1 MPTLDNIAATKAIL
15 AKYNFHF
22 QKKFGQNFLIDR
34 SVLSGIV
41 EAGNVGPE
49 DFVVE
54 IGPGIGTMTQ
64 YLAESAGQVLAVE
77 IDDKLIPVLQETL
90 GDYDNAS
97 VLHQDVL
104 TVDFARIAEE
114 RHAGKPLKFVANLP
128 YYITT
133 PIIMQLLQN
142 QVPFTSITVMVQ
154 KEVAERMQAR
164 PGSKDYGA
172 LSVAVQYYTDPHL
185 DFIVGKG
192 SFIPQPKVDS
202 AVITLSPKAEALE
215 PQVKPEHM
223 FTVVRA
229 VFNQRRK
236 TLLNALANGGVL
248 GGDKEAI
255 TEAIREAG
263 FEPTLRGEGLDL
275 DGFARLTAALYH
287 S

>member
-41 EAGNVGPE
+41 EAGEVGPE

-54 IGPGIGTMTQ
+54 IEPGIGTMTQ

-90 GDYDNAS
+90 GSYDNAS

-104 TVDFARIAEE
+104 TVDFLEIAKEKNG
-114 RHAGKPLKFVANLP
+114 GKPLKFVANLP

-133 PIIMQLLQN
+133 PIVMQLLQN
-142 QVPFTSITVMVQ
+142 EIPFSSITVMVQ
-154 KEVAERMQAR
+154 KEVAERMQAQ

-172 LSVAVQYYTDPHL
+172 LSVAVQYYTDPEL
-185 DFIVGKG
+185 NFIVGKG
-192 SFIPQPKVDS
+192 SFIPQPKVES
-202 AVITLSPKAEALE
+202 AVITLKPKETPLKPA
-215 PQVKPEHM
+215 VKPEHM

-248 GGDKEAI
+248 GGNKEAI
-255 TEAIREAG
+255 SEALLAAG
-263 FEPTLRGEGLDL
+263 FEPSLRGEGLDL
-275 DGFARLTAALYH
+275 EGFAKLTEALYH
-287 S
+287 

>member
-41 EAGNVGPE
+41 EAGEVGPE

-90 GDYDNAS
+90 GSYDNAS

-104 TVDFARIAEE
+104 TVDFLEIAKEKNG
-114 RHAGKPLKFVANLP
+114 GKPLKFVANLP

-133 PIIMQLLQN
+133 PIVMQLLQN
-142 QVPFTSITVMVQ
+142 EIPFSSITVMVQ
-154 KEVAERMQAR
+154 KEVAERMQAQ

-172 LSVAVQYYTDPHL
+172 LSVAVQYYTDPEL
-185 DFIVGKG
+185 NFIVGKG
-192 SFIPQPKVDS
+192 SFIPQPKVES
-202 AVITLSPKAEALE
+202 AVITLKPKETPLNPA
-215 PQVKPEHM
+215 VKPEHM

-236 TLLNALANGGVL
+236 TLLNALVNGGVL
-248 GGDKEAI
+248 GGNKEAI
-255 TEAIREAG
+255 SEALLAAG
-263 FEPTLRGEGLDL
+263 FEPSLRGEGLDL
-275 DGFARLTAALYH
+275 EGFAKLTEALYH
-287 S
+287 

>member
-41 EAGNVGPE
+41 EAGEVGPE

-90 GDYDNAS
+90 GSYDNAS

-104 TVDFARIAEE
+104 TVDFLEIAKEKNG
-114 RHAGKPLKFVANLP
+114 GKPLKFVANLP

-133 PIIMQLLQN
+133 PIVMQLLQN
-142 QVPFTSITVMVQ
+142 EIPFSSITVMVQ
-154 KEVAERMQAR
+154 KEVAERMQAQ

-172 LSVAVQYYTDPHL
+172 LSVAVQYYTDPEL
-185 DFIVGKG
+185 NFIVGKG
-192 SFIPQPKVDS
+192 SFIPQPKVES
-202 AVITLSPKAEALE
+202 AVITLKPKETPLNPA
-215 PQVKPEHM
+215 VKPEHM

-248 GGDKEAI
+248 GGNKEAI
-255 TEAIREAG
+255 SEALLTAG
-263 FEPTLRGEGLDL
+263 FEPSLRGEGLDL
-275 DGFARLTAALYH
+275 EGFAKLTEALYH
-287 S
+287 

>member
-41 EAGNVGPE
+41 EAGEVGPE

-90 GDYDNAS
+90 GSYDNAS

-104 TVDFARIAEE
+104 TVDFLEIAKEKNG
-114 RHAGKPLKFVANLP
+114 GKPLKFVANLP

-133 PIIMQLLQN
+133 PIVMQLLQN
-142 QVPFTSITVMVQ
+142 EIPFSSITVMVQ
-154 KEVAERMQAR
+154 KEVAERMQAQ

-172 LSVAVQYYTDPHL
+172 LSVAVQYYTGPEL
-185 DFIVGKG
+185 NFIVGKG
-192 SFIPQPKVDS
+192 SFIPQPKVES
-202 AVITLSPKAEALE
+202 AVITLKPKETPLNPA
-215 PQVKPEHM
+215 VKPEHM

-248 GGDKEAI
+248 GGNKEAI
-255 TEAIREAG
+255 SEALLAAG
-263 FEPTLRGEGLDL
+263 FEPSLRGEGLDL
-275 DGFARLTAALYH
+275 EGFAKLTEALYH
-287 S
+287 

>member
-1 MPTLDNIAATKAIL
+1 MPTLDNIVATKAIL

-90 GDYDNAS
+90 GSYENAS

-104 TVDFARIAEE
+104 TVDFAEIAEVKNQG
-114 RHAGKPLKFVANLP
+114 RPLKFVANLP

-133 PIIMQLLQN
+133 PILMQLIQN

-154 KEVAERMQAR
+154 KEVAERMQAQ

-172 LSVAVQYYTDPHL
+172 LSVAVQYYTDPQL

-192 SFIPQPKVDS
+192 SFIPQPNVDS
-202 AVITLSPKAEALE
+202 AVITLRPKEEPLH

-248 GGDKEAI
+248 GGNKAAI
-255 TEAIREAG
+255 TEAILAAG
-263 FEPTLRGEGLDL
+263 FEPSVRGEGLDL
-275 DGFARLTAALYH
+275 EGFARLTDALYH
-287 S
+287 

>member
-41 EAGNVGPE
+41 EAGEVGPE

-90 GDYDNAS
+90 GSYDNAS

-104 TVDFARIAEE
+104 TVDFLEIAKEKNG
-114 RHAGKPLKFVANLP
+114 GKPLKFVANLP

-133 PIIMQLLQN
+133 PIVMQLLQN
-142 QVPFTSITVMVQ
+142 EIPFSSITVMVQ
-154 KEVAERMQAR
+154 KEVAERMQAQ

-172 LSVAVQYYTDPHL
+172 LSVAVQYYTDPEL
-185 DFIVGKG
+185 NFIVGKG
-192 SFIPQPKVDS
+192 SFIPQPKVES
-202 AVITLSPKAEALE
+202 AVITLKPKETPLNPA
-215 PQVKPEHM
+215 VKPEHM

-248 GGDKEAI
+248 GGNKEAI
-255 TEAIREAG
+255 SEALLAAG
-263 FEPTLRGEGLDL
+263 FEPSLRGEGLDL
-275 DGFARLTAALYH
+275 EGFAKLTEALYH
-287 S
+287 

>member
-41 EAGNVGPE
+41 EAGEVGPE

-90 GDYDNAS
+90 GSYDNAS

-104 TVDFARIAEE
+104 TVDFLEIAKEKNG
-114 RHAGKPLKFVANLP
+114 GKPLKFVANLP

-133 PIIMQLLQN
+133 PIVMQLLQN
-142 QVPFTSITVMVQ
+142 EIPFSSITVMVQ
-154 KEVAERMQAR
+154 KEVAERMQAQ

-172 LSVAVQYYTDPHL
+172 LSVAVQYYTDPEL
-185 DFIVGKG
+185 NFIVGKG
-192 SFIPQPKVDS
+192 SFIPQPKVES
-202 AVITLSPKAEALE
+202 AVITLKPKETPLNPA
-215 PQVKPEHM
+215 VKPEHM

-248 GGDKEAI
+248 GGNKEAI
-255 TEAIREAG
+255 TEALLAAG
-263 FEPTLRGEGLDL
+263 FEPSLRGEGLDL
-275 DGFARLTAALYH
+275 EGFAKLTEALYH
-287 S
+287 

>member
-41 EAGNVGPE
+41 EAGEVGPE

-54 IGPGIGTMTQ
+54 LGPGIGTMTQ

-90 GDYDNAS
+90 GSYDNAS

-104 TVDFARIAEE
+104 TVDFLEIAKEKNG
-114 RHAGKPLKFVANLP
+114 GKPLKFVANLP

-133 PIIMQLLQN
+133 PIVMQLLQN
-142 QVPFTSITVMVQ
+142 EIPFSSITVMVQ
-154 KEVAERMQAR
+154 KEVAERMQAQ

-172 LSVAVQYYTDPHL
+172 LSVAVQYYTDPEL
-185 DFIVGKG
+185 NFIVGKG
-192 SFIPQPKVDS
+192 SFIPQPKVES
-202 AVITLSPKAEALE
+202 AVITLKPKETPLNPA
-215 PQVKPEHM
+215 VKPEHM

-248 GGDKEAI
+248 GGNKEAI
-255 TEAIREAG
+255 SEALLAAG
-263 FEPTLRGEGLDL
+263 FEPSLRGEGLDL
-275 DGFARLTAALYH
+275 EGFAKLTEALYH
-287 S
+287 

>member
-41 EAGNVGPE
+41 EAGEVGPE

-90 GDYDNAS
+90 GSYDNAS

-104 TVDFARIAEE
+104 TVDFLEIAKEKNG
-114 RHAGKPLKFVANLP
+114 GKPLKFVANLP

-133 PIIMQLLQN
+133 PIVMQLLQN
-142 QVPFTSITVMVQ
+142 EIPFSSITVMVQ
-154 KEVAERMQAR
+154 KEVAERMQAQ

-172 LSVAVQYYTDPHL
+172 LSVAVQYYTDPEL
-185 DFIVGKG
+185 NFIVGKG
-192 SFIPQPKVDS
+192 SFIPQPKVES
-202 AVITLSPKAEALE
+202 AVITLKPKETPLNPA
-215 PQVKPEHM
+215 VKPEHM

-248 GGDKEAI
+248 GGNKEAI
-255 TEAIREAG
+255 SEVLLAAG
-263 FEPTLRGEGLDL
+263 FEPSLRGEGLDL
-275 DGFARLTAALYH
+275 EGFAKLTEALYH
-287 S
+287 

>member
-41 EAGNVGPE
+41 EAGEVGPE

-90 GDYDNAS
+90 GSYDNAS

-104 TVDFARIAEE
+104 TVDFLEIAKEKNG
-114 RHAGKPLKFVANLP
+114 GKPLKFVANLP

-133 PIIMQLLQN
+133 PIVMQLLQN
-142 QVPFTSITVMVQ
+142 EIPFSSITVMVQ
-154 KEVAERMQAR
+154 KEVAERMQAQ

-172 LSVAVQYYTDPHL
+172 LSVAVQYYTDPEL
-185 DFIVGKG
+185 NFIVGKG
-192 SFIPQPKVDS
+192 SFIPQPKVES
-202 AVITLSPKAEALE
+202 AVITLKPKKTPLNPA
-215 PQVKPEHM
+215 VKPEHM

-248 GGDKEAI
+248 GGNKEAI
-255 TEAIREAG
+255 SEALLAAG
-263 FEPTLRGEGLDL
+263 FEPSLRGEGLDL
-275 DGFARLTAALYH
+275 EGFAKLTEALYH
-287 S
+287 

>member
-41 EAGNVGPE
+41 EAGEVGPE

-77 IDDKLIPVLQETL
+77 VDDKLIPVLQETL
-90 GDYDNAS
+90 GSYDNAS

-104 TVDFARIAEE
+104 TVDFLEIAKEKNG
-114 RHAGKPLKFVANLP
+114 GKPLKFVANLP

-133 PIIMQLLQN
+133 PIVMQLLQN
-142 QVPFTSITVMVQ
+142 EIPFSSITVMVQ
-154 KEVAERMQAR
+154 KEVAERMQAQ

-172 LSVAVQYYTDPHL
+172 LSVAVQYYTDPEL
-185 DFIVGKG
+185 NFIVGKG
-192 SFIPQPKVDS
+192 SFIPQPKVES
-202 AVITLSPKAEALE
+202 AVITLKPKETPLNPA
-215 PQVKPEHM
+215 VKPEHM

-248 GGDKEAI
+248 GGNKEAI
-255 TEAIREAG
+255 SEALLAAG
-263 FEPTLRGEGLDL
+263 FEPSLRGEGLDL
-275 DGFARLTAALYH
+275 EGFAKLTEALYH
-287 S
+287 

>member
-41 EAGNVGPE
+41 EAGEVGPE

-90 GDYDNAS
+90 GSYVNAS

-104 TVDFARIAEE
+104 TVDFLEIAKEKNG
-114 RHAGKPLKFVANLP
+114 GKPLKFVANLP

-133 PIIMQLLQN
+133 PIVMQLLQN
-142 QVPFTSITVMVQ
+142 EIPFSSITVMVQ
-154 KEVAERMQAR
+154 KEVAERMQAQ

-172 LSVAVQYYTDPHL
+172 LSVAVQYYTDPEL
-185 DFIVGKG
+185 NFIVGKG
-192 SFIPQPKVDS
+192 SFIPQPKVES
-202 AVITLSPKAEALE
+202 AVITLKPKETPLNPA
-215 PQVKPEHM
+215 VKPEHM

-248 GGDKEAI
+248 GGNKEAI
-255 TEAIREAG
+255 SEALLAAG
-263 FEPTLRGEGLDL
+263 FEPSLRGEGLDL
-275 DGFARLTAALYH
+275 EGFAKLTEVLYH
-287 S
+287 